1 MKDARTQ
8 FREQNKAFF
17 ETSRA
22 NMKAYHEAKEANDTA
37 KVTALKPTIDA
48 QRKQMDTLRKAEH
61 ERMVSFLTPTQK
73 TQLEQMKKDHTA
85 KMEKR
90 DGERDGEGHERHD
103 DDDRR

>member
-1 MKDARTQ
+1 
-8 FREQNKAFF
+8 
-17 ETSRA
+17 
-22 NMKAYHEAKEANDTA
+22 
-37 KVTALKPTIDA
+37 
-48 QRKQMDTLRKAEH
+48 
-61 ERMVSFLTPTQK
+61 MVSFLTPTQK